1 MEKEEKL
8 HNIRLELDPKASPEA
23 VALFEKMETGAEMTA
38 YELATALA
46 ECDKGRKVPRALF
59 DFIVELYKEAIEEG
73 NADAMNDLGAL
84 YSNGRGCEQDY
95 KKAVAYYEM
104 SAKLGHRCATENL
117 GYCYYYGRSVPKDY
131 EKAFLYF
138 SLGAFEG
145 RTISLYKIG
154 DMYLNG
160 YYVERNPIEA
170 FRIYSRCL
178 EYLPDELATEAGGSI
193 LLRLGD
199 CYLNGLGTMPDPQ
212 TALRAYTLAEERLL
226 KQVLAGEK
234 IYETSL
240 QAAIEGKEKAKKK
253 LTPTEE

>member
-1 MEKEEKL
+1 MKKL
-8 HNIRLELDPKASPEA
+8 DKLQHIRLEIDPKRAPEA
-23 VALFEKMETGAEMTA
+23 VALFEKMEPGTDLSA
-38 YELATALA
+38 YELATALT
-46 ECDKGRKVPRALF
+46 ECDKGREMPRALF
-59 DFIVELYKEAIEEG
+59 DFVVELYDEAIADG
-73 NADAMNDLGAL
+73 NVDAMNDLGAL
-84 YSNGRGCEQDY
+84 YYDGRGCEQDY
-95 KKAVAYYEM
+95 QKAVSYYELA
-104 SAKLGHRCATENL
+104 AKHDHRIARENL
-117 GYCYYYGRSVPKDY
+117 GYCHYYGRGVPVDY
-131 EKAFLYF
+131 EKAFRYF
-138 SLGAFEG
+138 ALGAFEG

-212 TALRAYTLAEERLL
+212 TALRAYTLAEERLR

-234 IYETSL
+234 TYETSL
-240 QAAIEGKEKAKKK
+240 QAVIEGKEKAKKK
-253 LTPTEE
+253 LTATE